1 MRCRPL
7 INAELKFELLD
18 AAVHHTECLRALVR
32 EVTMGGCWSEY
43 KILDVAVVL
52 TRMLLLQLGM

>member
-1 MRCRPL
+1 M
-7 INAELKFELLD
+7 INFVLTCELLD
-18 AAVHHTECLRALVR
+18 AAVHHTECLRVLVR
-32 EVTMGGCWSEY
+32 EVTLGGCWSEY